1 MATTAETIDTY
12 MRAWN
17 EADAR
22 KRSALLEQCWSVDG
36 VYIDPMSDVRGR
48 DGLDSAIGGM
58 HAQQTGASI
67 VLASGVDQHHN
78 QVRFRW
84 EFRQPDG
91 KTAIAGIDYGELASD
106 GRLARIIGF
115 WGEPPNAS

>member
-1 MATTAETIDTY
+1 MATTAEIVNLY
-12 MRAWN
+12 MNAWN
-17 EADAR
+17 EPDSA
-22 KRSALLEQCWSVDG
+22 KRATLLEQCWADDG
-36 VYIDPMSDVRGR
+36 VYVDPVSDVRGR

-58 HAQQTGASI
+58 HKQQPGASI
-67 VLASGVDQHHN
+67 ALASGIDQHHN

-91 KTAIAGIDYGELASD
+91 KTAIAGIDYGELADD

-115 WGEPPNAS
+115 WGEPPAEG